1 LSAIVTDLGAD
12 AVAEQE
18 RNIDA
23 LMVSRVGR
31 VEEVTGGVVPYRLVD
46 AAGVEVVAVS
56 EFLLDLLASDCSPA
70 TLRSY
75 AYELL
80 GWLRFL
86 QAVAVPWDR
95 ATRAEARDYALW
107 LARTSKP
114 PRRRRRGSPAPGAV
128 NPVTGKPH
136 PAGTYA
142 TATRRHARAVIHA
155 FYEYHRVQHG
165 RPLINPFPAAR
176 SAAGEQV
183 NAHHNPMQ
191 PWRRPGR
198 TAPYQPKAPKRIPR
212 AIPDERFNELFAALA
227 SHRDRALLAFWISTG
242 ARAQELLTVIRGRVD
257 PADQLIGVI
266 RKGSR
271 ALQMLPASADAFVWL
286 RLYQHDL
293 EGEVRA
299 GPGDP
304 LWWTLRR
311 PYRPLSYDAARMMF
325 GRAQQAL
332 GSNWTLHE
340 LRHSAAYRMV
350 SDAHMSLVDVQWV
363 LGHANL
369 STTEVYLTP
378 DPGQLVERLLAH
390 HARQAEAPAPARP
403 APGYRPEVLQ
413 TLFGHLPV
421 SGEATS

>member
-1 LSAIVTDLGAD
+1 M
-12 AVAEQE
+12 AEQE
-18 RNIDA
+18 RNVDA
-23 LMVSRVGR
+23 LVVPRVGR
-31 VEEVTGGVVPYRLVD
+31 VEEVTGGVVLYRVVD
-46 AAGVEVVAVS
+46 AAGAEMAAVS
-56 EFLLDLLASDCSPA
+56 EFMLDLLASDCSPA

-86 QAVAVPWDR
+86 QAVAEPWDQ

-114 PRRRRRGSPAPGAV
+114 PRRRRSGSPAPGAV

-136 PAGTYA
+136 LAGTYA
-142 TATRRHARAVIHA
+142 AATRRHARAVIHA

-176 SAAGEQV
+176 STAADQV
-183 NAHHNPMQ
+183 NAHHNPLQ

-198 TAPYQPKAPKRIPR
+198 RAPYQPKAAERVPR
-212 AIPDERFNELFAALA
+212 AIPDERFNEVFAALP

-242 ARAQELLTVIRGRVD
+242 ARAQELLTVVRGRVD

-293 EGEVRA
+293 GGEVPV
-299 GPGDP
+299 GPDDP

-325 GRAQQAL
+325 SRAQEAL
-332 GSNWTLHE
+332 GSNWTLHD

-350 SDAHMSLVDVQWV
+350 SDPHMSLADVILSFRVIQGCDLRRPVVDGVADRRSRPDSDCFSLLDRYLIGSV
-363 LGHANL
+363 LTAGRRVRGRAGGGAGR
-369 STTEVYLTP
+369 S
-378 DPGQLVERLLAH
+378 
-390 HARQAEAPAPARP
+390 RP
-403 APGYRPEVLQ
+403 RVACCGR
-413 TLFGHLPV
+413 GRR
-421 SGEATS
+421 

>member
-1 LSAIVTDLGAD
+1 M
-12 AVAEQE
+12 AETFRDIE
-18 RNIDA
+18 T
-23 LMVSRVGR
+23 LRVPRAGR
-31 VEEVTGGVVPYRLVD
+31 VEEAPGGVVPYRVVD
-46 AAGVEVVAVS
+46 ASGAELTAVT
-56 EFLLDLLASDCSPA
+56 EFLRNLSASDCSPA

-75 AYELL
+75 AYEIL

-107 LARTSKP
+107 LARARKA

-128 NPVTGKPH
+128 NPVTGKPYL
-136 PAGTYA
+136 AETYA
-142 TATRRHARAVIHA
+142 ISTRRHARAVIHA
-155 FYEYHRVQHG
+155 FYEYHRVEHG

-176 SAAGEQV
+176 SAAEDQV
-183 NAHHNPMQ
+183 NAHHNPML
-191 PWRRPGR
+191 PWRRRGR
-198 TAPYQPKAPKRIPR
+198 PAPYQPKAARRVPR
-212 AIPDERFNELFAALA
+212 AIPDERFNELFAALG

-242 ARAQELLTVIRGRVD
+242 ARAQELLTVVRGRVD
-257 PADQLIGVI
+257 PADQLIGVV

-286 RLYQHDL
+286 RLYQHELGGGVPTGL
-293 EGEVRA
+293 E
-299 GPGDP
+299 DP

-311 PYRPLSYDAARMMF
+311 PHRRLSYDAARMMF

-332 GSNWTLHE
+332 GSNWSLHD

-363 LGHANL
+363 LGHAHL
-369 STTEVYLTP
+369 STTEIYLTP
-378 DPGQLVERLLAH
+378 NPDELVERLLAH
-390 HARQAEAPAPARP
+390 HARQAEAPPARP

-413 TLFGHLPV
+413 ALLGDLPL
-421 SGEATS
+421 SGGATS